1 MRPCGDS
8 AAAAAGEGPGHLAA
22 ARPGHEIHMSDL
34 PRTVTCA
41 KPPMRCPTF
50 GSPAERSESVC
61 VATCLVCRRSAAG
74 PSPANVRNQRQVV
87 ASKGAPCAPS
97 RHRQS
102 DDGRAL
108 SSGKKARL
116 QPKGIP
122 RPAGFRRIFC
132 KDSEGMLATSESLS
146 LPNTNL
152 KRVLPSRPC
161 RRDPYA
167 RDLDEQRDGLSESVH
182 PSRPWGGAL
191 RAQARSLLEPRAS
204 SKTRGWRW
212 RASERGG

>member
-1 MRPCGDS
+1 
-8 AAAAAGEGPGHLAA
+8 
-22 ARPGHEIHMSDL
+22 
-34 PRTVTCA
+34 
-41 KPPMRCPTF
+41 
-50 GSPAERSESVC
+50 
-61 VATCLVCRRSAAG
+61 
-74 PSPANVRNQRQVV
+74 
-87 ASKGAPCAPS
+87 
-97 RHRQS
+97 
-102 DDGRAL
+102 
-108 SSGKKARL
+108 
-116 QPKGIP
+116 
-122 RPAGFRRIFC
+122 
-132 KDSEGMLATSESLS
+132 MLATSESLS